1 MNLFDPEALDRLE
14 GLNERY
20 RALSQRI
27 AELEGRISDAATFD
41 LPPDT
46 EQLGALVNTRHR
58 VKVTK
63 FSEGK
68 EAAVLLRKLLS
79 VLE

>member
-27 AELEGRISDAATFD
+27 AELEGRIQEAATYD

-46 EQLGALVNTRHR
+46 EQLGTLVDARRR
-58 VKVTK
+58 VKA
-63 FSEGK
+63 
-68 EAAVLLRKLLS
+68 EAAGLLRE
-79 VLE
+79 VLAGLE